1 VFSLSYRTRINNVQ
15 IFGNNEYYSEWIEFI
30 KSQSIAVGEDGDY
43 DGEIVDVM
51 NALKVIENIVL
62 RIEKEHREDGISPYD
77 THRIVSQDGL
87 SYTSLFDFSYVYDKI
102 LQEDIDKTSRSL
114 TDQLLEIQK
123 NSYMF
128 MPLAF
133 LSACGDCIKK
143 NYSSIT
149 DGRLYNYSLV
159 DGKKIHV
166 HAG

>member
-1 VFSLSYRTRINNVQ
+1 MSYRTKINNVQ
-15 IFGNNEYYSEWIEFI
+15 IFGNNEYYPEWIEFI
-30 KSQSIAVGEDGDY
+30 KSQGIAVGEDGDY

-62 RIEKEHREDGISPYD
+62 RIEKEYREDGISPYD
-77 THRIVSQDGL
+77 THRIVSQDGS
-87 SYTSLFDFSYVYDKI
+87 SYTSLFDFSQVYDKI
-102 LQEDIDKTSRSL
+102 LQEDKTSRPL

-133 LSACGDCIKK
+133 LNACGDCVKEDW
-143 NYSSIT
+143 SSIT

>member
-1 VFSLSYRTRINNVQ
+1 MSYRTKINNVQ
-15 IFGNNEYYSEWIEFI
+15 IFGNNEYYPEWIEFI
-30 KSQSIAVGEDGDY
+30 KSQGIAVGEDGDY

-62 RIEKEHREDGISPYD
+62 RIEKEYREDGISPYD
-77 THRIVSQDGL
+77 THRIVSQDGS
-87 SYTSLFDFSYVYDKI
+87 SYTSLFDFSHVYDKI
-102 LQEDIDKTSRSL
+102 LHEDIDKRPL
-114 TDQLLEIQK
+114 TDRLLEIQK

-133 LSACGDCIKK
+133 LNACGDCIKEDW
-143 NYSSIT
+143 SSIT